1 MKDIMEIKGKY
12 KGQSAFIAGCG
23 VSLNDYT
30 DEKIKVEIKENREE
44 IVELKQ
50 DLATGKGAI
59 KTVLW
64 LGGFVTLV
72 WTTIKVI
79 TILK

>member
-1 MKDIMEIKGKY
+1 MSEWEAQVKNL
-12 KGQSAFIAGCG
+12 QNT
-23 VSLNDYT
+23 LN
-30 DEKIKVEIKENREE
+30 EIKVEIKENREE

-64 LGGFVTLV
+64 LGCFVTLV

>member
-1 MKDIMEIKGKY
+1 MSEWEVQVKNLQNTLNEIK
-12 KGQSAFIAGCG
+12 I
-23 VSLNDYT
+23 
-30 DEKIKVEIKENREE
+30 EIKENREE

>member
-1 MKDIMEIKGKY
+1 MSEWESQVKNL
-12 KGQSAFIAGCG
+12 QNT
-23 VSLNDYT
+23 LN
-30 DEKIKVEIKENREE
+30 EIKVEIKENREE

>member
-1 MKDIMEIKGKY
+1 MSEWEAQVKNL
-12 KGQSAFIAGCG
+12 QNT
-23 VSLNDYT
+23 LN
-30 DEKIKVEIKENREE
+30 EIKVEIKENREE

-72 WTTIKVI
+72 WTTIIVI
-79 TILK
+79 RILK

>member
-1 MKDIMEIKGKY
+1 MSEWESQVKNL
-12 KGQSAFIAGCG
+12 QNT
-23 VSLNDYT
+23 LN
-30 DEKIKVEIKENREE
+30 EIKVEIKENREE

-59 KTVLW
+59 NTVLW

>member
-1 MKDIMEIKGKY
+1 MSEWELQVKNL
-12 KGQSAFIAGCG
+12 QNT
-23 VSLNDYT
+23 LN
-30 DEKIKVEIKENREE
+30 EIKVEIKENREE

>member
-1 MKDIMEIKGKY
+1 MSEWEAQVKNL
-12 KGQSAFIAGCG
+12 QNT
-23 VSLNDYT
+23 LN
-30 DEKIKVEIKENREE
+30 EIKVEIKENREE

-64 LGGFVTLV
+64 LGGFVTLI

>member
-1 MKDIMEIKGKY
+1 MSEWEAQVKNL
-12 KGQSAFIAGCG
+12 QNN
-23 VSLNDYT
+23 LN
-30 DEKIKVEIKENREE
+30 EIKVEIKENREE

>member
-1 MKDIMEIKGKY
+1 MSEWEAQVKNL
-12 KGQSAFIAGCG
+12 QNT
-23 VSLNDYT
+23 LN
-30 DEKIKVEIKENREE
+30 EIKVEIKENREE

>member
-1 MKDIMEIKGKY
+1 MSEWESQVKNLQNTLNEIK
-12 KGQSAFIAGCG
+12 I
-23 VSLNDYT
+23 
-30 DEKIKVEIKENREE
+30 EIKENREE

>member
-1 MKDIMEIKGKY
+1 MSEWELQVKNL
-12 KGQSAFIAGCG
+12 QNT
-23 VSLNDYT
+23 LN
-30 DEKIKVEIKENREE
+30 EIKVEIKENREE

-64 LGGFVTLV
+64 LGGFVTLI

>member
-1 MKDIMEIKGKY
+1 MSEWEAQVKNLQNTLNEIK
-12 KGQSAFIAGCG
+12 I
-23 VSLNDYT
+23 
-30 DEKIKVEIKENREE
+30 EIKENREE

>member
-1 MKDIMEIKGKY
+1 MSEWESQVKNLQNTLNEIK
-12 KGQSAFIAGCG
+12 I
-23 VSLNDYT
+23 
-30 DEKIKVEIKENREE
+30 EIKENREE

-64 LGGFVTLV
+64 LGGFVTLI
-72 WTTIKVI
+72 WTTIKII

>member
-1 MKDIMEIKGKY
+1 MSEWEAQVKNL
-12 KGQSAFIAGCG
+12 QNT
-23 VSLNDYT
+23 LN
-30 DEKIKVEIKENREE
+30 EIKVEIKENREE

-64 LGGFVTLV
+64 LGGFVSLV

>member
-1 MKDIMEIKGKY
+1 MSEWETQVKNL
-12 KGQSAFIAGCG
+12 QNT
-23 VSLNDYT
+23 LN
-30 DEKIKVEIKENREE
+30 EIKVEIKENREE

>member
-1 MKDIMEIKGKY
+1 MSEWEVQVKNLQNTLNEIK
-12 KGQSAFIAGCG
+12 I
-23 VSLNDYT
+23 
-30 DEKIKVEIKENREE
+30 EIKENREE

-64 LGGFVTLV
+64 LGGFVTLI

>member
-1 MKDIMEIKGKY
+1 MSEWEVQVKNL
-12 KGQSAFIAGCG
+12 QNT
-23 VSLNDYT
+23 LN
-30 DEKIKVEIKENREE
+30 EIKVEIKENREE

>member
-1 MKDIMEIKGKY
+1 MSEWESQVKNL
-12 KGQSAFIAGCG
+12 QNT
-23 VSLNDYT
+23 LN
-30 DEKIKVEIKENREE
+30 EIKVEIKENREE

-64 LGGFVTLV
+64 LGGFVTLI